1 MSSYG
6 NYCYI
11 ELRLQKNGKGMKKF
25 LFSALLLLLIHC
37 QRVENQAI
45 SECGKAYPKMKCIPA
60 GNFIR
65 GSNVYEKDEKPEQT
79 IYVSEFYMDTYEVT
93 NEDFNKCIDAGKCKE
108 CLKNK
113 TCNYIG
119 PRYGKP
125 YMGQKQPIA
134 GVSWYTAKE
143 YCEYM
148 GKRLP
153 TEAEWEKAA
162 RGVNGDIY
170 SWGNEPA
177 DCTRAVIEENG
188 KKGCGKD
195 KDLPTSDVGTR
206 ASGKYGLYDMA
217 GNSWEWVNDYYT
229 KSFEACGEDCS
240 KKDPKGPCDGKE
252 SCPGFERRVLKGG
265 SWWWDKNYARGSK
278 RRHHDPKNYP
288 EYHHFGF
295 RCAKD

>member
-25 LFSALLLLLIHC
+25 LFSALLLLLVHC

-45 SECGKAYPKMKCIPA
+45 PECGKAYPNMKCIPA

-125 YMGQKQPIA
+125 YIHNILSQ
-134 GVSWYTAKE
+134 YT
-143 YCEYM
+143 
-148 GKRLP
+148 
-153 TEAEWEKAA
+153 
-162 RGVNGDIY
+162 
-170 SWGNEPA
+170 S
-177 DCTRAVIEENG
+177 
-188 KKGCGKD
+188 
-195 KDLPTSDVGTR
+195 
-206 ASGKYGLYDMA
+206 
-217 GNSWEWVNDYYT
+217 
-229 KSFEACGEDCS
+229 
-240 KKDPKGPCDGKE
+240 
-252 SCPGFERRVLKGG
+252 
-265 SWWWDKNYARGSK
+265 
-278 RRHHDPKNYP
+278 
-288 EYHHFGF
+288 
-295 RCAKD
+295 